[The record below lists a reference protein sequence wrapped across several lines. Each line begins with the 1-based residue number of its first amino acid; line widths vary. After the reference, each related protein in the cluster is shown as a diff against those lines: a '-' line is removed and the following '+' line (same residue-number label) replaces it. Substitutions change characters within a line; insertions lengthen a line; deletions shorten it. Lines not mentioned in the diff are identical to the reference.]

1 MNDNETHGGLLKAAL
16 SSVQPLYVLPDDP
29 VAKDVLIPALSASS
43 SLDVMMAYFSSA
55 SFAEI
60 APGLASFLRNSHAP
74 IRMVIS
80 PFLTNADFDI
90 LTKDDNE
97 LLRFAEQLIFDNVP
111 DEDQL
116 ARHTLE
122 CLAWLITQERL
133 LIKIAVMLNP
143 RAIFHP
149 KAWLFSDGH
158 DRVSLHGSSN
168 ATGGGLSRNKE
179 HLALSREWKGD
190 DARDTVDRFVKMFDD
205 LWSGDDKDCRVLQLS
220 SAIEQRIVERY
231 KTGVIMPDDESLLTP
246 PMPVPEP
253 PPHETKLKIP
263 PYLVYDR
270 GDFAHQGQAVDSW
283 FEANHRGILEMAT
296 GSGKTIT
303 SMICA
308 TKLQDKVGKLLV
320 IVSAPYLPL
329 IEQWCSE
336 IKEFGVDPINLREA
350 GRHDARDHEIRK
362 AGRRLRIGGSTAE
375 VLVVSNDTLCTEKFI
390 ESLNDIDEP
399 KMLIADECHNL
410 GAESFVS
417 NPPNCFEY
425 RLGLSATPIRQY
437 DQEGSD
443 KLIEFFGDI
452 SFSFTLEE
460 AIGKCLT
467 EYDYHVHLVELTNDE
482 MEKWRDLSD
491 KIKGL
496 SWRKKSGQS
505 NPHLDILLRQ
515 RRKILETASGKL
527 SILEKLIDDEGAR
540 NLKYALI
547 YTTDKQRK
555 QLELVNKSL
564 EDRYVSYMQL
574 TFKET
579 KSRNLTRKIL
589 SRFQNGDLQVL
600 TAMRVLDEGV
610 NIPQIKLAFILAS
623 TTVERQWIQRRG
635 RLLRMCKENGKTH
648 AVIHDFIV
656 LPSGTSSSKTEELD
670 PDERKLVRSEAKRM
684 SEFAKL
690 SRNAAKKGGSYEM
703 VKYLQELADES
714 PKS

>member
-1 MNDNETHGGLLKAAL
+1 MNDNKTHGGLLKAAL
-16 SSVQPLYVLPDDP
+16 SSVQPLYILPDDP

-97 LLRFAEQLIFDNVP
+97 LLRLAEQLIFDNVP

-158 DRVSLHGSSN
+158 DRVALHGSSN
-168 ATGGGLSRNKE
+168 FTGGGLSGNIE
-179 HLALSREWKGD
+179 QLTLSREWRGD
-190 DARDTVDRFVKMFDD
+190 DARNTVDRFVKMFDD
-205 LWSGDDKDCRVLQLS
+205 IWSGDNKNCRVLQLS
-220 SAIEQRIVERY
+220 SAIEQRIIARY
-231 KTGVIMPDDESLLTP
+231 KTKDIPVDLTP
-246 PMPVPEP
+246 PP
-253 PPHETKLKIP
+253 PLHETKLKIP

-320 IVSAPYLPL
+320 IVSAPYRPL

-336 IKEFGVDPINLREA
+336 IKEFGVNPINLTEA
-350 GRHDARDHEIRK
+350 GGPDARDREIK
-362 AGRRLRIGGSTAE
+362 QAVRRLRIGGSTAE
-375 VLVVSNDTLCTEKFI
+375 VLVVSNSTLCTEKFI

-452 SFSFTLEE
+452 SFSFTLKE

-496 SWRKKSGQS
+496 SWKKKSEQGD
-505 NPHLDILLRQ
+505 PYLDNLLRQ
-515 RRKILETASGKL
+515 RRLILETASGKL

-547 YTTDKQRK
+547 YTTDKQPE

-564 EDRYVSYMQL
+564 GDRGVIYRQL
-574 TFKET
+574 TSEET
-579 KSRNLTRKIL
+579 KSRDQTRKIL
-589 SRFQNGDLQVL
+589 SAFQNGDLQVL
-600 TAMRVLDEGV
+600 TAKRVLDEGV

-635 RLLRMCKENGKTH
+635 RLLRMCKEIGKTH

-684 SEFAKL
+684 FEFAKL

-703 VKYLQELADES
+703 VKCLQELADES

>member
-16 SSVQPLYVLPDDP
+16 SSVQPLYILPGDP

-97 LLRFAEQLIFDNVP
+97 LLRLAEQLIFDNVP

-133 LIKIAVMLNP
+133 LIKIAVMLNHG
-143 RAIFHP
+143 AIFHP
-149 KAWLFSDGH
+149 KVWLFSDGH
-158 DRVSLHGSSN
+158 DRVALHGSSN
-168 ATGGGLSRNKE
+168 ATGRGLSGNIE
-179 HLALSREWKGD
+179 QLTLSREWKGE
-190 DARDTVDRFVKMFDD
+190 DARDTVGPLVKMFDD
-205 LWSGDDKDCRVLQLS
+205 LWSGDNKNCRVLQLS
-220 SAIEQRIVERY
+220 SAIEQRIVARY
-231 KTGVIMPDDESLLTP
+231 KTKDMPDAP
-246 PMPVPEP
+246 PPPPPPP

-263 PYLVYDR
+263 SYLVYDR

-283 FEANHRGILEMAT
+283 FKANHRGILEMAT

-320 IVSAPYLPL
+320 IVSAPYRPL

-336 IKEFGVDPINLREA
+336 IKEFGVDPINLTEA
-350 GRHDARDHEIRK
+350 GGPDARDHEIKK
-362 AGRRLRIGGSTAE
+362 AVRRLRIGGSTAE
-375 VLVVSNDTLCTEKFI
+375 VLVVSNSTLCTEKFI

-452 SFSFTLEE
+452 SFSFTLKE

-496 SWRKKSGQS
+496 SWKKKSEQS
-505 NPHLDILLRQ
+505 DPYLDNLLRQ
-515 RRKILETASGKL
+515 RRLILETASGKL
-527 SILEKLIDDEGAR
+527 SILEKLIDDEGVR

-547 YTTDKQRK
+547 YTTDKQPE

-564 EDRYVSYMQL
+564 GDRGVIYRQL
-574 TFKET
+574 TSEET
-579 KSRNLTRKIL
+579 KSRDQTRKIL
-589 SRFQNGDLQVL
+589 SAFQNGDLQVL
-600 TAMRVLDEGV
+600 TAKRVLDEGV

-635 RLLRMCKENGKTH
+635 RLLRMCKEIGKTH

-656 LPSGTSSSKTEELD
+656 LPSGISSSKTEELD

-684 SEFAKL
+684 FEFAKL

-703 VKYLQELADES
+703 VQRLQELADES

>member
-16 SSVQPLYVLPDDP
+16 SSVQPLYILPGDP

-97 LLRFAEQLIFDNVP
+97 LLRLAEQLIFDNVP

-133 LIKIAVMLNP
+133 LIKIAVMLDHG
-143 RAIFHP
+143 AIFHP
-149 KAWLFSDGH
+149 KVWLFSDGH

-168 ATGGGLSRNKE
+168 ATFSGLSRNKE
-179 HLALSREWKGD
+179 HLALSREWKGE
-190 DARDTVDRFVKMFDD
+190 DARDTVCCFVKMFDD
-205 LWSGDDKDCRVLQLS
+205 IWSGDDKDCRVLQLS
-220 SAIEQRIVERY
+220 NAIEQRIVERY
-231 KTGVIMPDDESLLTP
+231 KTEDMPDEPPTP
-246 PMPVPEP
+246 RPPLPPPV

-362 AGRRLRIGGSTAE
+362 AVRRLRIGGSTAE

-452 SFSFTLEE
+452 SFSFTLKE

-482 MEKWRDLSD
+482 MEKWTALSD

-496 SWRKKSGQS
+496 SWKKKSGQS
-505 NPHLDILLRQ
+505 DPHLDNLLRQ

-527 SILEKLIDDEGAR
+527 SRLEKLIDDEGAR

-564 EDRYVSYMQL
+564 GDRGVNYRQL
-574 TFKET
+574 TSEET
-579 KSRNLTRKIL
+579 KNRDQTRKIL
-589 SRFQNGDLQVL
+589 SAFRNGDLQVL

-635 RLLRMCKENGKTH
+635 RLLRMCKEIGKTH

-656 LPSGTSSSKTEELD
+656 LPSGTSSSKKGKLD
-670 PDERKLVRSEAKRM
+670 LDERKLVRSEAKRM